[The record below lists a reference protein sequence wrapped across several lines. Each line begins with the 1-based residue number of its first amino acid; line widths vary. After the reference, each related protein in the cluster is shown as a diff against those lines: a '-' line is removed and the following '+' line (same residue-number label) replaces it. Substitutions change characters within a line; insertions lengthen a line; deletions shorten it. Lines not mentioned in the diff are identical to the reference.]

1 MKIYNQSPRRA
12 HIEINEKHY
21 IIRHDAVSGDVLV
34 YIGNASGN
42 IEDFLEIA
50 SGFSSVDDAIK
61 NFGGI

>member
-12 HIEINEKHY
+12 HIEIDGKHY
-21 IIRHDAVSGDVLV
+21 IVRHDAISGDVLV

-42 IEDFLEIA
+42 IADWLEIA
-50 SGFSSVDDAIK
+50 SGFSSVEDAIQ